1 VTSRRALKD
10 RILIGLTFVCVVIA
24 IVPLATILYYVTVRG
39 LPAIS
44 LEFFTKVTPPPS
56 VAEGMGNAVQG
67 TLLLVG
73 LATCIGIP
81 FGVLSGVYISEYGK
95 NLFGRTVR
103 FFGDV
108 LVGNPSIVFGLLVA
122 IVIVSPTHGYSVV
135 AGSVAL
141 GTLMIPIV
149 TVATAEALKMVPNSI
164 REASTALGVRK
175 WRTSLLVVS
184 NAKSGVATGALL
196 ATARIMGETAPL
208 LLTAGSSTLWY
219 NGLWRP
225 VASLPSYIYLF
236 GISPFPDWIT
246 LAWGA
251 AFILIVIVMGINITV
266 RMLTRRRSDAGG

>member
-1 VTSRRALKD
+1 MTSRRALKD

>member
-1 VTSRRALKD
+1 
-10 RILIGLTFVCVVIA
+10 
-24 IVPLATILYYVTVRG
+24 
-39 LPAIS
+39 
-44 LEFFTKVTPPPS
+44 
-56 VAEGMGNAVQG
+56 
-67 TLLLVG
+67 
-73 LATCIGIP
+73 
-81 FGVLSGVYISEYGK
+81 
-95 NLFGRTVR
+95 
-103 FFGDV
+103 
-108 LVGNPSIVFGLLVA
+108 
-122 IVIVSPTHGYSVV
+122 
-135 AGSVAL
+135 
-141 GTLMIPIV
+141 MIPIV